1 MYTSPGTWAESK
13 LQRGG
18 LEMSYPIID
27 IEGIGP
33 KFTKML
39 KKVGVTQTKHLLD
52 RGASK
57 KGRKELAAESKLKET
72 QILKWT
78 NMADLMRIRG
88 VGEEYSELLEVAGVD
103 TVKEL
108 RNRKPENL
116 HEAMAKVNTK
126 KKLVRQLP
134 GPKQVKN
141 WVAHAKKLKPVLT
154 Y

>member
-1 MYTSPGTWAESK
+1 
-13 LQRGG
+13 
-18 LEMSYPIID
+18 MSYPIID

-33 KFTKML
+33 KYTKML
-39 KKVGVTQTKHLLD
+39 KKVGISQTKHLLA

-57 KGRKELAAESKLKET
+57 QSRKELARESGCTEA

-88 VGEEYSELLEVAGVD
+88 VAEEYSELLEAAGVD

-108 RNRKPENL
+108 RTRKPDNL
-116 HEAMAKVNTK
+116 HEKMSEVNAK

-134 GPKQVKN
+134 GPKQIAK
-141 WVAHAKKLKPVLT
+141 WVGHAKKLKPVMT

>member
-1 MYTSPGTWAESK
+1 
-13 LQRGG
+13 
-18 LEMSYPIID
+18 MSYPIND

-39 KKVGVTQTKHLLD
+39 KKVGVTQTKHLLN

-57 KGRKELAAESKLKET
+57 KGRKDLANESGLKDT
-72 QILKWT
+72 QILKWA

-88 VGEEYSELLEVAGVD
+88 VGEEYSELLEAAGVD

-108 RNRKPENL
+108 RNRNPENL
-116 HEAMAKVNTK
+116 REAMATKNAK

-134 GPKQVKN
+134 GPKQVKS
-141 WVAHAKKLKPVLT
+141 WVTHAKKLKPTIT